1 MVGVWEQKEASGHW
15 DMITET
21 KPSFIQWLHM
31 YHSLYL

>member
-21 KPSFIQWLHM
+21 QSSFIQAA
-31 YHSLYL
+31 YVS